1 MKTKDPPVAPPV
13 SEDQYQS
20 PIVASLRLS
29 EAKLAGALAS
39 AMDAIITVDE
49 DQRVV
54 LFNAAAE
61 KMFRCPAVEALGER
75 LDRFIPE
82 RFRAA
87 HREHIRVF
95 GDTNVTQRAM
105 GGARTLYGLRAGG
118 EEFPIEASISQID
131 HGHPRHN

>member
-1 MKTKDPPVAPPV
+1 LFEQAENDNSSKNMKTKEPTVA
-13 SEDQYQS
+13 DDRHQAQ
-20 PIVASLRLS
+20 IAASLRLS
-29 EAKLAGALAS
+29 EAKLAGILAS

-61 KMFRCPAVEALGER
+61 RMFRCPAAEALGES

-95 GDTNVTQRAM
+95 GETKVTQRTM
-105 GGARTLYGLRAGG
+105 GKARLG
-118 EEFPIEASISQID
+118 S
-131 HGHPRHN
+131 